1 MKLFVTN
8 NIPYPD
14 KDGGRKL
21 TLGRILE
28 ASKSKKVVLISY
40 NYDYSNL
47 EEATSFFKERNIK
60 FIPFTSQ
67 IKLKHSRL
75 FIYLKTFF
83 SKNSYFNFHLSEK
96 EFVSFIEKTIKE
108 NHFDEISFETIFFLN
123 TMPEELMDTT
133 HTEFVLHNVES
144 VFFRE
149 LSKDFDS
156 LSLKIAFFIESIK
169 TKFLENKLSNM
180 LHRNNIFAVTLT
192 DEDKKIYIKKFA
204 FLENKIIMNHNH
216 IYIDKKLYH
225 QRLDSDEYFLFPGSL
240 TFPPNK
246 QGILWLLNEYEKCSL
261 NIPIYITGAITDEI
275 KNDFLFSKKVKFI
288 GFVSKEELNSL
299 YEHTVS
305 VISPII
311 SGGGIKIKNIETI
324 QKGIPIIMTKFSAIG
339 IENLDGKK
347 IIVNDSNREFCEKM
361 VEVFYDK

>member
-28 ASKSKKVVLISY
+28 ASKTKKVVLISY

-47 EEATSFFKERNIK
+47 EEATNFFKEKNIK
-60 FIPFTSQ
+60 FIPFNSQ
-67 IKLKHSRL
+67 IKFKHSKL

-96 EFVSFIEKTIKE
+96 EFVSLIEETIKKY
-108 NHFDEISFETIFFLN
+108 HFDEISFETIFFLN
-123 TMPEELMDTT
+123 TFPLELIDKT
-133 HTEFVLHNVES
+133 HIEFVLHNVES
-144 VFFRE
+144 VFLRE

-156 LSLKIAFFIESIK
+156 VSLKIAFFIESIK
-169 TKFLENKLSNM
+169 TKFLENKLSSM
-180 LHRNNIFAVTLT
+180 LHRNNIFAVILT
-192 DEDKKIYIKKFA
+192 NEDKKVYIKKFG

-216 IYIDKKLYH
+216 IYIDKKLHH
-225 QRLDSDEYFLFPGSL
+225 QRLDNDEYFLFPGSL

-261 NIPIYITGAITDEI
+261 NVPIYITGAITDEI

-288 GFVSKEELNSL
+288 GFVSKEELNNL

-347 IIVNDSNREFCEKM
+347 IIVNDSNTEFCEKM